1 LSAGSDEQIRLLL
14 EALAAEPDP
23 HTTVST
29 PAQALDVHIADSLS
43 GLEVPELAGAQ
54 RIADVGA
61 GAGFPGLALA
71 VALPGASVDLVESA
85 SRKTAVITRLA
96 QAARLPHAR
105 AVTARAEEWGA
116 RPAALGGGAE
126 AYDAVVAR
134 AVAAL
139 PVLAE
144 YAAPLLRIH
153 GVLVAWKGAR
163 SDAEEAAGQVAAE
176 TLGLA
181 VGPVLRVEPFEG
193 ARERHLHVM
202 RKVAPTPERFPRR
215 PGMAVKRP
223 LGQ

>member
-14 EALAAEPDP
+14 EALAAEVDP
-23 HTTVST
+23 HTTVSA
-29 PAQALDVHIADSLS
+29 PAEALQVHVADSLS
-43 GLEVPELAGAQ
+43 GLAVPELASAR

-71 VALPGASVDLVESA
+71 VALPRADVDLIEA
-85 SRKTAVITRLA
+85 TGRKTAVIARLA
-96 QAARLPHAR
+96 QAARLPNAR
-105 AVTARAEEWGA
+105 PLTARAEEWA
-116 RPAALGGGAE
+116 ATTPALGGGGE

-153 GVLVAWKGAR
+153 GVMVAWKGAR
-163 SDAEEAAGQVAAE
+163 SAEEESAGHVAADA
-176 TLGLA
+176 LGLE
-181 VGPVLRVEPFEG
+181 VGDVLRVEPFEG
-193 ARERHLHVM
+193 ARDRHLHLY

-223 LGQ
+223 LG